1 MNDRMMSNGIFTLI
15 ENSVGNLETADLPEE
30 GCLIVWQFSGK
41 LRYIKNN
48 VEKYLNTGECLV
60 ADLAKGYRFFYDGE
74 SDIRTAYSVSCGSIV
89 KDILELYRVQD
100 GCVVPIPDMSGTLFK
115 IQKVSGGKVSD
126 IKDKSEL
133 SALYFHT
140 VIVAID
146 RARKEFEMTAKSTA
160 SLIKDY
166 IDSHVESR
174 LQLEDISAVFFIS
187 KTQIFRLFKEAYEIA
202 PMQYFLQKKIELAK
216 QMLAETDM
224 LVADIAERLAFTDA
238 KHFSKTFKKITG
250 ELPKNYRHTVKAD
263 ASKRPRLLSE

>member
-1 MNDRMMSNGIFTLI
+1 MDNRMLSNDIFDLI
-15 ENSVGNLETADLPEE
+15 ENSVGNLENAELPEE

-60 ADLAKGYRFFYDGE
+60 ADLAKRYKFFYDDE
-74 SDIRTAYSVSCGSIV
+74 SDIRTAYSVSRGSMV
-89 KDILELYRVQD
+89 RDILALYRVQD
-100 GCVVPIPDMSGTLFK
+100 GCVVPIPDISGTLFR
-115 IQKVSGGKVSD
+115 IQKISGGRISD
-126 IKDKSEL
+126 IKDKKEL

-146 RARKEFEMTAKSTA
+146 RARKEFETTAKSTA

-166 IDSHVESR
+166 VDSHVESR

-224 LVADIAERLAFTDA
+224 LISDIAERLAFTDA

-250 ELPKNYRHTVKAD
+250 DLPKNYRHTAKANG
-263 ASKRPRLLSE
+263 AKKARGEMK